1 MADTAHPTPPAK
13 PAAGT
18 IDIGGHKVKKSTAY
32 LAGAAGAGVIV
43 IAVMRKRS
51 AASAAAASTASA
63 LVTDPAGNQCATLD
77 PATGYCPGTAADTAA
92 QQAAAVGSSAD
103 YADAG
108 GGGGGSG
115 YYYTP
120 PTTGTSGTGSAVPA
134 FQDNASWGQYVET
147 ALGSN
152 GSDAIAA
159 AIAKYLSGQPVTE
172 AQQTTIEEAIALANT
187 PPVTGTNGDP
197 PSMTLLSAP
206 ASTGTTSTTSTTGTG
221 TTSAAP
227 VMVRV
232 PNIVSDSAVNASSAL
247 QSVGLLMSPEPAA
260 VAGKTHVI
268 TGQTPKAGA
277 SAAKGSTVT
286 ITYKTT

>member
-1 MADTAHPTPPAK
+1 MADAPAHQAPHK
-13 PAAGT
+13 AGKT
-18 IDIGGHKVKKSTAY
+18 IDIAGHKVKQSTA
-32 LAGAAGAGVIV
+32 LLAAGGVIV
-43 IAVMRKRS
+43 VGVVIVRKRS
-51 AASAAAASTASA
+51 AGSATAASTTSA

-77 PATGYCPGTAADTAA
+77 PATGYCPGTAADTSA
-92 QQAAAVGSSAD
+92 QQAAAIGSSAN
-103 YADAG
+103 YGAAG
-108 GGGGGSG
+108 GGGGS
-115 YYYTP
+115 YYVP
-120 PTTGTSGTGSAVPA
+120 PTTGVSGTGSAVPA

-197 PSMTLLSAP
+197 PSMTLIPAP
-206 ASTGTTSTTSTTGTG
+206 VSTGTTPPPATGP
-221 TTSAAP
+221 AAAAK
-227 VMVRV
+227 VRV
-232 PNIVSDSAVNASSAL
+232 PNVVSDSAVNASSAL
-247 QSVGLLMSPEPAA
+247 QSAGLLMRPEPAA

-277 SAAKGSTVT
+277 MAARGSTVT